1 MLKIITGETGYGK
14 TFFALNEAKK
24 KGKIFNKIETRQL
37 SKKHLNNIK

>member
-24 KGKIFNKIETRQL
+24 KGKFLTKLKQDNYQK
-37 SKKHLNNIK
+37 NI